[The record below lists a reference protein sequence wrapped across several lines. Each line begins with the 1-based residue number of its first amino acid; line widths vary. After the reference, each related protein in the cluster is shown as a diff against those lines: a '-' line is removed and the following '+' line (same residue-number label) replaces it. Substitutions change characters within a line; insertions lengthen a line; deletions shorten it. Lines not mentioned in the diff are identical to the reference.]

1 MVISLKELLSQTL
14 LAMSAKAVFDNLFAV
29 FMMLGGLAVFMYGMK
44 LLGENLENLAG
55 TSIKKL
61 LGKATSNRFAG
72 IGVGAGVTAIIQ
84 SSSATTVMLVGFVN
98 VGLMTLTQAAAVIMG
113 ANIGTTITV
122 QLVSL
127 KAFNVLA
134 VVCLVAGIGL
144 FMQMFGRS
152 GKIRLLGVIF
162 ISLGMIF
169 IGLEF
174 MSDSM
179 QVFQNNETF
188 MRLFQ
193 TLDNPFLLLLVGMV
207 FTALIQ
213 SSLAATTILAGF
225 VAVGGAGMGMS
236 LDGALFAILG
246 INIGTC
252 ITAVLSAIGANT
264 NAKRTACMHV
274 LFNVVG
280 ALVMFVILLFI
291 HDQSWFIKGISL
303 GAVGADGIAD
313 PLRQLANFHTLFNVF
328 TTLILIPF
336 LPLLVKLCVLII
348 PAGKK
353 EREKNK
359 RLQFLDERLLETPAV
374 AISELVN
381 EIDAMAKLA
390 KENLDLSVNALYNGD
405 NSVLDEVKSR
415 EEELNYL
422 TKATTEYMIKIS
434 AQDISYD
441 DEVFIG
447 SLFHVVSDI
456 ERVGD
461 YADNV
466 VNYIKKMERQH
477 VIFTEDALSEIK
489 EMYDTVSRHFELSL
503 KVFVAKDLSGL
514 AEVARV
520 EESIDD
526 LKLKMADN
534 HILRLNN
541 GSCTAE
547 AGAIYLSLA
556 SNFERIADHM
566 TNIAFSIR
574 KYTKVKGVVRKQ
586 PPAVG

>member
-1 MVISLKELLSQTL
+1 MNLISLQSMLPATL
-14 LAMSAKAVFDNLFAV
+14 LAATAGGVLESVYAV

-55 TSIKKL
+55 DKIKKL

-122 QLVSL
+122 QIVSL
-127 KAFNVLA
+127 KAFNVTA
-134 VVCLVAGIGL
+134 FVCLIAGAGL
-144 FMQMFGRS
+144 FMQLFGKS
-152 GKIRLLGVIF
+152 GKIKLLGVIF

-179 QVFQNNETF
+179 QVFRTNEGF
-188 MRLFQ
+188 MHLFQ
-193 TLDNPFLLLLVGMV
+193 TIDNPFLLFLVGLV
-207 FTALIQ
+207 FTAIIQ
-213 SSLAATTILAGF
+213 SSLAATTILGEF
-225 VAVGGAGMGMS
+225 VMVGGTAMGMS
-236 LDGALFAILG
+236 LEGALFAILG

-264 NAKRTACMHV
+264 NAKRTACIHV
-274 LFNVVG
+274 LFNVIG
-280 ALVMFVILLFI
+280 AVVMFVLLLFLR
-291 HDQSWFIKGISL
+291 HQDWFMQAISL
-303 GAVGADGIAD
+303 GAVSPDGSTD
-313 PLRQLANFHTLFNVF
+313 TLRQLANFHTIFNVF
-328 TTLILIPF
+328 TTVILIPF
-336 LPLLVKLCVLII
+336 LPLLVKLSTIII
-348 PAGKK
+348 PESKK
-353 EREKNK
+353 DREKRK

-374 AISELVN
+374 AISELVH
-381 EIDAMAKLA
+381 EIESMAKLA
-390 KENLDLSVNALYNGD
+390 KENLDLSVGALHHGD
-405 NSVLDEVKSR
+405 KTVLDEVKAR
-415 EEELNYL
+415 EEELNFL
-422 TKATTEYMIKIS
+422 TKATTEYMIKI
-434 AQDISYD
+434 AALDIAYE

-447 SLFHVVSDI
+447 SMFHVVSDI

-466 VNYIKKMERQH
+466 VNYIKKMERQN
-477 VIFTEDALSEIK
+477 VEFTEDAFAEIK
-489 EMYDTVSRHFELSL
+489 EMYDTVSEHFDLAL
-503 KVFVAKDLSGL
+503 RVFVEKDLEGL
-514 AEVARV
+514 SEVARI
-520 EESIDD
+520 EENIDE

-541 GSCTAE
+541 GSCSAE

-574 KYTKVKGVVRKQ
+574 KYTKAKGVVKKQ
-586 PPAVG
+586 SQAV

>member
-1 MVISLKELLSQTL
+1 M
-14 LAMSAKAVFDNLFAV
+14 
-29 FMMLGGLAVFMYGMK
+29 
-44 LLGENLENLAG
+44 
-55 TSIKKL
+55 
-61 LGKATSNRFAG
+61 
-72 IGVGAGVTAIIQ
+72 
-84 SSSATTVMLVGFVN
+84 
-98 VGLMTLTQAAAVIMG
+98 
-113 ANIGTTITV
+113 
-122 QLVSL
+122 
-127 KAFNVLA
+127 LA

-313 PLRQLANFHTLFNVF
+313 PLRQLANFHTLF
-328 TTLILIPF
+328 
-336 LPLLVKLCVLII
+336 
-348 PAGKK
+348 
-353 EREKNK
+353 
-359 RLQFLDERLLETPAV
+359 
-374 AISELVN
+374 
-381 EIDAMAKLA
+381 
-390 KENLDLSVNALYNGD
+390 
-405 NSVLDEVKSR
+405 
-415 EEELNYL
+415 
-422 TKATTEYMIKIS
+422 
-434 AQDISYD
+434 
-441 DEVFIG
+441 
-447 SLFHVVSDI
+447 
-456 ERVGD
+456 
-461 YADNV
+461 
-466 VNYIKKMERQH
+466 
-477 VIFTEDALSEIK
+477 
-489 EMYDTVSRHFELSL
+489 LSL
-503 KVFVAKDLSGL
+503 
-514 AEVARV
+514 
-520 EESIDD
+520 I
-526 LKLKMADN
+526 
-534 HILRLNN
+534 HI
-541 GSCTAE
+541 
-547 AGAIYLSLA
+547 
-556 SNFERIADHM
+556 
-566 TNIAFSIR
+566 
-574 KYTKVKGVVRKQ
+574 
-586 PPAVG
+586 